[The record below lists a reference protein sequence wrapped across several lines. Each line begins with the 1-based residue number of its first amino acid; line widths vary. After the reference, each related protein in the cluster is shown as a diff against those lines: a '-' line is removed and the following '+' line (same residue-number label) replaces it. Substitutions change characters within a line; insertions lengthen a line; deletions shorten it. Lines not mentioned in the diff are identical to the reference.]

1 MGTYKADFQIAMTD
15 KLHWAL
21 SGCGNKILDKRQ
33 GTQRTVRIYHTH
45 RLSLLLFPWG
55 PHGKH
60 MRTSWKTHEV
70 HMMFKSGGHMNKPP
84 VYLTGWGLCWFDSQS
99 QRSKNTQ
106 QKHQQQLT
114 QTHLWCSWYHEI
126 KWALAYDSQRPICQE
141 ACPSSRHFSQM

>member
-1 MGTYKADFQIAMTD
+1 MENT
-15 KLHWAL
+15 AL
-21 SGCGNKILDKRQ
+21 PVLCFL
-33 GTQRTVRIYHTH
+33 
-45 RLSLLLFPWG
+45 
-55 PHGKH
+55 
-60 MRTSWKTHEV
+60 
-70 HMMFKSGGHMNKPP
+70 MFKSEGHMNKPP